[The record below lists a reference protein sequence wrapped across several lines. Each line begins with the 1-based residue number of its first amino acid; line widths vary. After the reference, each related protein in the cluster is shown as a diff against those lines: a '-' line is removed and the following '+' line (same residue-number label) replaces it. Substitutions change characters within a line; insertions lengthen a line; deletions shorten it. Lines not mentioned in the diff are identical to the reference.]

1 MCGFHSKGSQLVRTL
16 YSMLSRRPGPNS
28 AVELK
33 QIVWLLFSP
42 LAVALSGGAAQDVS
56 AGRAALE
63 EGRAALTARNM
74 EGAAAAFGKAC
85 ALAPSEADSCYYSGQ
100 TLHILGRFDESQRAF
115 ERALEHAP
123 AQAKARIH
131 RAAALNL
138 VGLGQPEKAE
148 IQFRAAVRSY
158 LDRASGP
165 EDPRVDYGAFL
176 VRQGR
181 TEDALRLLENAAKAK
196 PGSARA
202 HAELGKALL
211 DSGNAQAAAKSLE
224 RALALDP
231 SAWPTRLILGRAY
244 LQLGR
249 TQEADREFR
258 LGREGWSRRQN

>member
-1 MCGFHSKGSQLVRTL
+1 
-16 YSMLSRRPGPNS
+16 MLSRRLYGPNS
-28 AVELK
+28 AVKLK
-33 QIVWLLFSP
+33 QTVWLLLPS
-42 LAVALSGGAAQDVS
+42 LVVAFSGGAAQDIS
-56 AGRAALE
+56 AGHAAFE
-63 EGRAALTARNM
+63 EGRAALTARKM
-74 EGAAAAFGKAC
+74 EAAAAAFGKAC
-85 ALAPSEADSCYYSGQ
+85 ALAPGEADACYYSGQ

-115 ERALEHAP
+115 ERALEHAT
-123 AQAKARIH
+123 AQGKARIH

-138 VGLGQPEKAE
+138 VALGQPEKAE
-148 IQFRAAVRSY
+148 IQFQAAVRSY
-158 LDRASGP
+158 LDHASGP

-181 TEDALRLLENAAKAK
+181 TEDALQLLEKAAKAK

-211 DSGNAQAAAKSLE
+211 DSGKAQAAAKSLE

-231 SAWPTRLILGRAY
+231 SAWAIRLILGRAY

-258 LGREGWSRRQN
+258 LGREGWSRHEPSPARVP